1 MFKNKFEQK
10 RSINFFLNKIYH
22 LLFSEK
28 FSKKIN
34 FDFDNRNRIDLI
46 QHIIEKKNYKNYLE
60 IGCHSNEVFDK
71 ICIEKIGVDPVSGGN
86 YRGFSDDFFKKNK
99 INFDCI
105 FIDGLHEY
113 DQVKRDIVNSIKVLN
128 RNGMIILHDCLPPSI
143 NHQRVPRTRYSWNG
157 DVWKAIVE
165 IRTWE
170 HVDTYTVLADQGL
183 GVIKHKKNTDK
194 LDLNNISFKNLKFK
208 FFYENYNKI
217 MRTITYE
224 EFLKII

>member
-1 MFKNKFEQK
+1 MVINKLEQN
-10 RSINFFLNKIYH
+10 RNTNFFFNKIYH
-22 LLFSEK
+22 LLLSEK

-34 FDFDNRNRIDLI
+34 FNFDRRNRIDLI
-46 QHIIEKKNYKNYLE
+46 QYIIENKNYKKYLE
-60 IGCHSNEVFDK
+60 IGCHNNEVFDK
-71 ICIEKIGVDPVSGGN
+71 INIEKIGVDPISGGN
-86 YRGFSDDFFKKNK
+86 YRGFSDDFFKENK
-99 INFDCI
+99 TNFDCI

-113 DQVKRDIVNSIKVLN
+113 GQVKRDIVNSIKILN
-128 RNGMIILHDCLPPSI
+128 TNGMIILHDCLPPSI

-165 IRTWE
+165 ARTWE

-183 GVIKHKKNTDK
+183 GVIKQVKNTDK
-194 LDLNNISFKNLKFK
+194 LDLKNISFKKLKFK

-224 EFLKII
+224 EFLKKV